1 MELSRFGEKFT
12 AHSGI
17 LDLMDDMGRAMAGSE
32 KKYMLGGGNP
42 AHIPEMNKVWRRRM
56 EEILSNGNEFERM
69 VANYDTPAGRPSF
82 LAALAEMFRDE
93 FGWPVTEKNIVV
105 TNGSQSG
112 FYLLLNMLSG
122 EAPTGGRRKIL
133 FPLLPE
139 YIGYADQGLDA
150 KDFVALKPRIE
161 IIDDRTHKYHIDFDT
176 LEVRLMTDPEIAAIC
191 VSRPTNPSGNVL
203 TDTEIHRL
211 DALAREHGIPLL
223 LDNAYGTPFPDLIFQ
238 DVTPIWNENTVVAM
252 SLSKIGLPGVRTGIM
267 VAGEEMASAIAASNA
282 VLSLANGSV
291 GQVLVEPMLR
301 SGELLQLSREVI
313 RPYYLAKSRQAQ
325 EWVRHYFGEEL
336 PYSLHKSEGSLFLWL
351 WFKELP
357 ITTRELYRRLKERRV
372 IVVPG
377 EYFFFG
383 SEEEW
388 DHRHQCIRLNYS
400 QAPEDVEQG
409 IALIAEEVRSHQL
422 SVSR

>member
-1 MELSRFGEKFT
+1 MEFSRFGEKFT

-56 EEILSNGNEFERM
+56 EEILSTEDQFERM

-82 LAALAEMFRDE
+82 LSALAEMFQNE
-93 FGWPVTEKNIVV
+93 FGWPVSERNIVV

-112 FYLLLNMLSG
+112 FFLLLNMIAG
-122 EAPTGGRRKIL
+122 EGASGGRRKVL

-139 YIGYADQGLDA
+139 YIGYADQSLDSA
-150 KDFVALKPRIE
+150 DFVALKPKIE
-161 IIDDRTHKYHIDFDT
+161 LIDDHTHKYHIDFEA
-176 LEVRLMTDPEIAAIC
+176 LEDRLRTDREIGAIC

-203 TDTEIHRL
+203 TDREVERL
-211 DALAREHGIPLL
+211 DALAREHETPLL

-267 VAGEEMASAIAASNA
+267 IASEEIASAVAAANA

-291 GQVLVEPMLR
+291 GQVLLEPMLR
-301 SGELLQLSREVI
+301 SGELLRLSREVI
-313 RPYYLAKSRQAQ
+313 RPYYLDKSRTAE
-325 EWVRHYFGEEL
+325 EWVRSYFGDDV

-357 ITTRELYRRLKERRV
+357 ITSRELYQRLKERHV

-383 SEEEW
+383 SDEEW
-388 DHRHQCIRLNYS
+388 EHRHQCIRMNYS
-400 QAPEDVEQG
+400 QAPEDVERG
-409 IALIAEEVRSHQL
+409 IALIAEEARAL
-422 SVSR
+422 

>member
-1 MELSRFGEKFT
+1 MKLSRFGEKFT

-17 LDLMDDMGRAMAGSE
+17 LDLMDDLGRAMAGSE

-42 AHIPEMNKVWRRRM
+42 AHIPEMNQVWRRRM
-56 EEILSNGNEFERM
+56 EEVLADGDAYERM

-82 LAALAEMFRDE
+82 LRALAEMFRSE
-93 FGWPVTEKNIVV
+93 FGWPVAEKNIVV

-112 FYLLLNMLSG
+112 FFLLLNMIAG
-122 EAPTGGRRKIL
+122 ESSDGGRRKVL

-139 YIGYADQGLDA
+139 YIGYADQSIDPR
-150 KDFVALKPRIE
+150 DFVALKPRIE
-161 IIDDRTHKYHIDFDT
+161 TIDEHTHKYHIDFDA
-176 LEVRLMTDPEIAAIC
+176 LKQKLKEDAEIGAIC

-203 TDTEIHRL
+203 TDEEIFRL
-211 DALAREHGIPLL
+211 DEIAREHGVPLL

-267 VAGEEMASAIAASNA
+267 IASEEIVSAVSAGNA
-282 VLSLANGSV
+282 VLSLANGAV

-301 SGELLQLSREVI
+301 SGELLELSREVI
-313 RPYYLAKSRQAQ
+313 RPYYIKKSRDAQ
-325 EWVRHYFGEEL
+325 EWVHTYFGSDI
-336 PYSLHKSEGSLFLWL
+336 PYSIHRSEGSLFLWL

-357 ITTRELYRRLKERRV
+357 ITTKELYQRLKKRNV

-383 SEEEW
+383 TEEEW
-388 DHRHQCIRLNYS
+388 DHRHQCIRMNYS

-409 IALIAEEVRSHQL
+409 IALIAEEARSL
-422 SVSR
+422 